1 MRACVCV
8 CVYVYIYIYIYI
20 CMRSVRVRACLLRVA
35 GFHFRR
41 LVEMEEEIREL
52 TGEGGTR
59 SYAASHSSPK
69 TKCKTAP
76 SCSDFPAYPASGAAE
91 TSEPAQARAQEPAA
105 DTGDVDFK
113 SVML

>member
-1 MRACVCV
+1 MCNTVRACVCV
-8 CVYVYIYIYIYI
+8 CVYIYMYAQ
-20 CMRSVRVRACLLRVA
+20 RARACVLGSVA